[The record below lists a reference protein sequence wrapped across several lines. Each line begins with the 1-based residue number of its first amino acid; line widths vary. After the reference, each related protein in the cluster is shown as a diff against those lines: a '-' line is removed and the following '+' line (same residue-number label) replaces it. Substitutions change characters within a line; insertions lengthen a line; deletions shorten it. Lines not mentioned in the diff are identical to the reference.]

1 MIGDFGPLLD
11 HLPAWLMVMFRLTG
25 IFLLAPIFGS
35 ATIPRTVKV
44 MLVFTLTCC
53 IYPML
58 LNPGNSSAVM
68 LAPVIDHD
76 LNLWLLLPYIAMELM
91 IGLVIGYCAS
101 LPMIG
106 MQLGGDVI
114 DKQIGIGFADI
125 VNPETGE
132 QSGVMANSL
141 FMMGLAIFAILGGHR
156 IMLRILVGSF
166 DMIPIGGFADFAK
179 VEGLVNL
186 VLGLLTVIFQM
197 GFRIAAPLL
206 CLIFLQT
213 VALGFIART
222 VPQLNIMSVGFTIRI
237 LNGTTMM
244 IAFIAIAAWLYA
256 DQMMGILTEIAKFFD
271 LELLF

>member
-1 MIGDFGPLLD
+1 
-11 HLPAWLMVMFRLTG
+11 MVMFRLSG
-25 IFLLAPIFGS
+25 IFILAPIFGS
-35 ATIPRTVKV
+35 TTIPRTVKV

-58 LNPGNSSAVM
+58 LNPGNASATM
-68 LAPVIDHD
+68 FAPILDRD
-76 LNLWLLLPYIAMELM
+76 LNLWLLLPYTAMELL
-91 IGLVIGYCAS
+91 IGLVIGFCAS

-106 MQLGGDVI
+106 IQLSGDVI

-132 QSGVMANSL
+132 QSGVMANAL
-141 FMMGLAIFAILGGHR
+141 FMMALAMFAILGGHR

-166 DMIPIGGFADFAK
+166 ETVPIGGFADFTK
-179 VEGLVNL
+179 VEGLVHF
-186 VLGLLTVIFQM
+186 VLGLLAVVFQM

-237 LNGTTMM
+237 LNGTTLM
-244 IAFIAIAAWLYA
+244 IAFISIAGWVYI
-256 DQMMGILTEIAKFFD
+256 DQMMEILGEVAGFFR
-271 LELLF
+271 LVVQ

>member
-1 MIGDFGPLLD
+1 
-11 HLPAWLMVMFRLTG
+11 MVMFRLSG
-25 IFLLAPIFGS
+25 IFILAPIFGS
-35 ATIPRTVKV
+35 TTIPRTVKV

-53 IYPML
+53 VYPML
-58 LNPGNSSAVM
+58 LNPGNASATM
-68 LAPVIDHD
+68 LTPMLGSDM
-76 LNLWLLLPYIAMELM
+76 NLWLLLPYIAMELM
-91 IGLVIGYCAS
+91 IGLIIGFCAS
-101 LPMIG
+101 LPMVG

-132 QSGVMANSL
+132 QSGVVANSL
-141 FMMGLAIFAILGGHR
+141 FMMALAIFAILGGHR

-166 DMIPIGGFADFAK
+166 ETVPIGGFADLTK
-179 VEGLVNL
+179 IDGLVHF

-222 VPQLNIMSVGFTIRI
+222 VPQLNIMSVGFTVRI
-237 LNGTTMM
+237 LNGVTFM
-244 IAFIAIAAWLYA
+244 IAFISIAGWIYA
-256 DQMMGILTEIAKFFD
+256 DQMMVMLGDIAEFFG
-271 LELLF
+271 LVIQ

>member
-11 HLPAWLMVMFRLTG
+11 HVPAWLMVMFRLSG
-25 IFLLAPIFGS
+25 IFILAPIFGS
-35 ATIPRTVKV
+35 ATIPRTIKV
-44 MLVFTLTCC
+44 MLVLTLTFC

-58 LNPGNSSAVM
+58 LNPGSGSAAM
-68 LAPVIDHD
+68 ITPMIGREMS
-76 LNLWLLLPYIAMELM
+76 LWMLLPNVAMEL
-91 IGLVIGYCAS
+91 IVGLIIGYCAS

-106 MQLGGDVI
+106 MQLSGDVI

-132 QSGVMANSL
+132 QSGVVANTL
-141 FMMGLAIFAILGGHR
+141 FMMALAIFAILGGHR
-156 IMLRILVGSF
+156 IMLMILVGSF
-166 DMIPIGGFADFAK
+166 NTVPIGGFADFS
-179 VEGLVNL
+179 GLVNL
-186 VLGLLTVIFQM
+186 IRGMLSMIFQM

-237 LNGTTMM
+237 LNGTTLM
-244 IAFIAIAAWLYA
+244 IAFVTVAAWVYVDEMTLLLEQLA
-256 DQMMGILTEIAKFFD
+256 HFFGV
-271 LELLF
+271 

>member
-11 HLPAWLMVMFRLTG
+11 HVPAWLMVMFRLSG
-25 IFLLAPIFGS
+25 IFILAPIFGS
-35 ATIPRTVKV
+35 TSIPRTVKV
-44 MLVFTLTCC
+44 MLVITLTSCV
-53 IYPML
+53 YPML
-58 LNPGNSSAVM
+58 LNPANPSAA
-68 LAPVIDHD
+68 LLTPVLDRD
-76 LNLWLLLPYIAMELM
+76 MNLWLLLPYIAMELM
-91 IGLVIGYCAS
+91 IGLVIGFCAS

-132 QSGVMANSL
+132 QSGVIANSL
-141 FMMGLAIFAILGGHR
+141 FMMAMAIFAILGGHR

-166 DMIPIGGFADFAK
+166 DTIPIGGFADFAK
-179 VEGLVNL
+179 FEGLVNFI
-186 VLGLLTVIFQM
+186 LGLLTVIFQM

-237 LNGTTMM
+237 LNGTTLL
-244 IAFIAIAAWLYA
+244 IAFISIAGWVYA
-256 DQMMGILTEIAKFFD
+256 EQMMEVLSDLAGFFG
-271 LELLF
+271 LVVQ